1 VETPFLA
8 TARPTRKL
16 LGLEWPSHVTPAE
29 RRSLIAG
36 GLGWMLDAMDVML
49 YSLVLSNLIQVLAMD
64 KTTAG
69 MLNSLTLFA
78 SAVGGFLFGFIADR
92 IGRVRALMATI
103 LVYSLSSAACGL
115 SQAIW
120 QLALFRFILGLGMG
134 GEWTAGAALVAET
147 WPPEHRGKAL
157 GLVQSTWAIGEM
169 IAAAAVALILPRFG
183 WRAVFFFGVVPALLV
198 FWIRRGVPESE
209 IWKASAEQRKTSL
222 KELWKPGTRRHGIIA
237 TAMNA
242 AGMFGYWGLFTW
254 IPAYLSLPLSE
265 GGRGLNLTQTTA
277 WLIVMGVGKWLG
289 YILFGFIADIVGR
302 RPTYIGYLL
311 IAAGLT
317 PLYGIAHQPLWL
329 LFLGPFVAFFGTG
342 FFSGFSAIA
351 SEIFPTSIRATA
363 MGISYNA
370 GRGLSALAP
379 FTIGFLAH
387 TYGLGYAFFLTA
399 AAFLVGA
406 ILAFFLPETKGKQLQ

>member
-1 VETPFLA
+1 MTL
-8 TARPTRKL
+8 
-16 LGLEWPSHVTPAE
+16 AE
-29 RRSLIAG
+29 RSSLIAG

-49 YSLVLSNLIQVLAMD
+49 YSLVLSNLVQVLAMD
-64 KTTAG
+64 KATAG
-69 MLNSLTLFA
+69 ILNSLTLFA
-78 SAVGGFLFGFIADR
+78 SALGGFLFGFIADR

-103 LVYSLSSAACGL
+103 LVYSIASAACGL
-115 SQAIW
+115 SNTIL
-120 QLALFRFILGLGMG
+120 QLAVFRFILGLGMG
-134 GEWTAGAALVAET
+134 GEWTTGAALVAET

-169 IAAAAVALILPRFG
+169 VAAAAVGLILPRFG

-209 IWKASAEQRKTSL
+209 IWKKGTGQRRSSL
-222 KELWKPGTRRHGIIA
+222 AELWKPGIRRHGIVA
-237 TAMNA
+237 TAMNTA
-242 AGMFGYWGLFTW
+242 SMFGYWGLFTW
-254 IPAYLSLPLSE
+254 VPAYLSLPISE

-289 YILFGFIADIVGR
+289 YTLFGFIADGVGR

-317 PLYGIAHQPLWL
+317 PLYGIAHRPLWL

-363 MGISYNA
+363 MGISYNL
-370 GRGLSALAP
+370 GRGLSSLAP
-379 FTIGFLAH
+379 FTIGFLAAR
-387 TYGLGYAFFLTA
+387 YGFGYAFFLTA
-399 AAFLVGA
+399 VAFLLGA
-406 ILAFFLPETKGKQLQ
+406 CLASFLPETRGKQLA